1 MRGPPGCSL
10 LYLLTAGSHAGSASL
25 PSQESPV
32 SSGALTSQTCHPM
45 SSGRLNSN
53 VHSGMPWLLAA
64 KGQVM
69 SNILESSP
77 LFLPCVA
84 PVITTPLET
93 VDALVEEVAT
103 FMCAVESYPQPEI
116 SWTRNKILIK

>member
-1 MRGPPGCSL
+1 MFSE
-10 LYLLTAGSHAGSASL
+10 YLLTAGSVAGSTNL

-32 SSGALTSQTCHPM
+32 SSGALTSQTCYPM

-53 VHSGMPWLLAA
+53 VHSGMSWLLAV
-64 KGQVM
+64 KGRVM
-69 SNILESSP
+69 SNILASSP
-77 LFLPCVA
+77 LFLPRVA

>member
-1 MRGPPGCSL
+1 
-10 LYLLTAGSHAGSASL
+10 
-25 PSQESPV
+25 
-32 SSGALTSQTCHPM
+32 
-45 SSGRLNSN
+45 
-53 VHSGMPWLLAA
+53 MPWLLAA
-64 KGQVM
+64 KGRVM

>member
-1 MRGPPGCSL
+1 M
-10 LYLLTAGSHAGSASL
+10 GSIILIQVCGGFWL
-25 PSQESPV
+25 PIEV
-32 SSGALTSQTCHPM
+32 LV
-45 SSGRLNSN
+45 N
-53 VHSGMPWLLAA
+53 
-64 KGQVM
+64 
-69 SNILESSP
+69 NILECSHFISP
-77 LFLPCVA
+77 LLSA

>member
-1 MRGPPGCSL
+1 
-10 LYLLTAGSHAGSASL
+10 
-25 PSQESPV
+25 
-32 SSGALTSQTCHPM
+32 M
-45 SSGRLNSN
+45 SSGLLNSN
-53 VHSGMPWLLAA
+53 THSGTSWLQAA
-64 KGQVM
+64 KGQVIN
-69 SNILESSP
+69 NILESSP
-77 LFLPCVA
+77 LFLLFLA